1 MSSIPNSARDAGPV
15 RFEIAG
21 RADLKRAKQDK
32 ETGPAAAFTNYGL
45 TALAVERILNRS
57 RPV

>member
-1 MSSIPNSARDAGPV
+1 MSSIPNSARDAGRV

-21 RADLKRAKQDK
+21 RVDRKGAKQCK
-32 ETGPAAAFTNYGL
+32 ETGSAAAFTNYGL
-45 TALAVERILNRS
+45 TALAVERTLNRS

>member
-15 RFEIAG
+15 CFEIAG
-21 RADLKRAKQDK
+21 RADRKRAKQDK
-32 ETGPAAAFTNYGL
+32 ELESASAFTNYGL
-45 TALAVERILNRS
+45 TALAVERSLNRS